1 MKTSDYVQKLLKMHE
16 KASEANLLDAL
27 QASQIVDG
35 VRTWVSKWFVVTRVP
50 LVRASVH
57 GSVGVGVSSQKLKLR
72 LSKVSGAEVHGGV
85 QVCHGFVR

>member
-1 MKTSDYVQKLLKMHE
+1 MGFEMS
-16 KASEANLLDAL
+16 
-27 QASQIVDG
+27 
-35 VRTWVSKWFVVTRVP
+35 VVTRVP